1 MTEVEALMKID
12 ATLGSIY
19 FTLLGIAIILVTI
32 AVTRKQ

>member
-12 ATLGSIY
+12 ATLSSIY

-32 AVTRKQ
+32 AVTRKS